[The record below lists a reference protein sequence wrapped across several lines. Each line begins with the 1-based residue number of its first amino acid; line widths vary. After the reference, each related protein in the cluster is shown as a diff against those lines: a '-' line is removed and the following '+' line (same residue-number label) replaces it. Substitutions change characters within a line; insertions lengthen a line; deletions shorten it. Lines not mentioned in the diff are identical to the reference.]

1 MGKIGLGLCL
11 GRWILGEMRSFRGGN
26 EGCLA
31 IAKYFDDFFVP
42 CTVTPLC
49 LLFCSTMVCPVL
61 RFTFDKDL
69 SRAGYS

>member
-1 MGKIGLGLCL
+1 
-11 GRWILGEMRSFRGGN
+11 MRSFCGGN

-31 IAKYFDDFFVP
+31 IAKYFDDFFFLAPLHLFASDFARIWYVP
-42 CTVTPLC
+42 
-49 LLFCSTMVCPVL
+49 SL